1 MPWNVTQQAS
11 CLMPPA
17 SQAGTLLQ
25 AELWMDS
32 YCLAFQAKGYKNTLV
47 ECRRQGGFWNQ
58 SCFFQSVFSYCCCF
72 QDASLIK
79 IKIWSQNRGP
89 GETFTPLRL
98 RRCILLLPAFLLCQE
113 NKIQS
118 SKAEDLIGCIQWF
131 VNRAAFHLATRRA
144 LGRVIQKGRFLQE
157 EGCVW

>member
-47 ECRRQGGFWNQ
+47 ECRRQGGF
-58 SCFFQSVFSYCCCF
+58 
-72 QDASLIK
+72 
-79 IKIWSQNRGP
+79 
-89 GETFTPLRL
+89 
-98 RRCILLLPAFLLCQE
+98 
-113 NKIQS
+113 
-118 SKAEDLIGCIQWF
+118 
-131 VNRAAFHLATRRA
+131 
-144 LGRVIQKGRFLQE
+144 
-157 EGCVW
+157 